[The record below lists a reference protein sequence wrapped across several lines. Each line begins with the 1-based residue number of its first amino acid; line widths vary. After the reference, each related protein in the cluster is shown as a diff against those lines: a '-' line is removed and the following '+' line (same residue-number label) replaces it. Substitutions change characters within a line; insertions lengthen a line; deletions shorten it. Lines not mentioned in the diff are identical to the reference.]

1 MKPHIKFHLDKDL
14 FLAILVSITGSL
26 IALTMFFLSGY
37 MVTQSALGM
46 PIYALM
52 ILVVSVKLFGFLRAI
67 TRYVERLLSHRTT
80 FTMLRNIRVQFVKQ
94 LFPRV
99 PNIYRKFRSSDLI
112 SRMVNKVESLQN
124 IYLRVYYPPFVIGL
138 TALIAAVALIY
149 FSIAHAI
156 LIVISMLFYLWII
169 PWLSAK
175 RVRILKQQVT
185 THEQKMLAEF
195 YDYKAGYQE
204 LITFNQQD
212 AYKKKVVKSLEYYD
226 RLQAKENRFLTFY
239 DYILNLISIVTI
251 FLSLALAVIQIEHGY
266 LDVIYVTSMILMILT
281 LFEQAIPMSNF
292 AYYKADTDQ
301 ALTDI
306 NEVFNSSITTPKLNV
321 QTKQEPVFSISN
333 LNFKYF
339 NQETLV
345 LNDINLTIHKGERV
359 AIIGPSGSGK
369 STLMQL
375 LCGLYETEEG
385 SVELYGQPIT
395 QINENDRYNEINALL
410 QSQQIFDGTVR
421 ENLLSNQK
429 DENLI
434 DVLNMLN
441 LSYLN
446 LNTQLT
452 LDGTSLSGGEIQRL
466 SLARL
471 FLKSSNIWLLD
482 EPTTALDEDNTNN
495 VMKEINK
502 RAETLVVATHDLD
515 LLPYFDTII
524 VMVEGEVVEYGDY
537 VSLSQNKGYL
547 NRMIHINTL

>member
-345 LNDINLTIHKGERV
+345 LNDINLTIHKGEKV
-359 AIIGPSGSGK
+359 AIIGPSGS
-369 STLMQL
+369 
-375 LCGLYETEEG
+375 
-385 SVELYGQPIT
+385 
-395 QINENDRYNEINALL
+395 
-410 QSQQIFDGTVR
+410 
-421 ENLLSNQK
+421 
-429 DENLI
+429 
-434 DVLNMLN
+434 
-441 LSYLN
+441 
-446 LNTQLT
+446 
-452 LDGTSLSGGEIQRL
+452 
-466 SLARL
+466 
-471 FLKSSNIWLLD
+471 
-482 EPTTALDEDNTNN
+482 
-495 VMKEINK
+495 
-502 RAETLVVATHDLD
+502 
-515 LLPYFDTII
+515 
-524 VMVEGEVVEYGDY
+524 
-537 VSLSQNKGYL
+537 
-547 NRMIHINTL
+547 